1 VSAQRGFPH
10 RPSGIAFGGD
20 YNPEQWPLD
29 VQLEDVQLMRAA
41 GVNLVSLGIFAWALM
56 EPAEGVYDFDWLD
69 VIIDRLHDAGIAVD
83 LATPTAATP
92 AWFTR
97 AYPRSLPVDRDG
109 RRIGFGGRQSACPS
123 SPEYREATAR
133 LARRMAERY
142 RGHPAVVLWHVH
154 NEYGAPLG
162 ECYCDG
168 SVVAFRDWLQA
179 RYGDLAALNEAW
191 GTTFWGQRYGD
202 WVEVDVPRHNHT
214 AVNPA
219 QRLDF
224 ARFSNDEH
232 LACFRLQRDIL
243 HEITPDIPVTT
254 NFMATN
260 CASMDYWAWAREVDV
275 VANDHYLTA
284 ELPDNHINL
293 AMSAD
298 LSRSLGGGL
307 PWMLM
312 EHSTGAVNWQPR
324 NLAKRPGELRRNS
337 LAHVARGAD
346 SVLFFQWRSSR
357 FGAEKFHSGMLPQA
371 GVDSQQ
377 WRDVLDLS
385 ADVAALADVRGSRV
399 RADVAV
405 VWDWESAWALEL
417 DWRPSIELRFRER
430 MDAYY
435 EALWREHITV
445 DFVHPTADLSR
456 YRLVVAPSLY
466 LLTEAGTKNLAGF
479 VESGG
484 HLLAS
489 YFSGIVD
496 EHDTLPA
503 GPYPG
508 ALREL
513 LGLSI
518 EEFHPLA
525 RGQRV
530 ALSGGAAGAIWS
542 ERVRPA
548 DGTAC
553 VRSFADGLDAGH
565 PAVTRRQVGAGAA
578 WYVATAP
585 DDLRALLAEV
595 ATAAGVPLPRDVP
608 DTIELVQR
616 GEHLF
621 LLNHGPDD
629 VPLADL
635 LSEASGWPAVAG
647 FEPAVRH
654 PDGPATIAG
663 GAVVVFR
670 KARQDDNA
678 TAAAATGLDN

>member
-1 VSAQRGFPH
+1 VHVHRKTFEQGVAVSAQRGFPH

-29 VQLEDVQLMRAA
+29 IQLEDIELMRAA
-41 GVNLVSLGIFAWALM
+41 GVNMVSLGIFAWALM
-56 EPAEGVYDFDWLD
+56 EPAEGDYDFDWLD

-97 AYPRSLPVDRDG
+97 AYPQSLPVDREG

-123 SPEYREATAR
+123 SPEYRAATAR

-142 RGHPAVVLWHVH
+142 RDHPAVVLWHVH

-202 WVEVDVPRHNHT
+202 FAEVDVPRYNHT

-243 HEITPDIPVTT
+243 HEITPAIPVTT
-254 NFMATN
+254 NFMTTN
-260 CASMDYWAWAREVDV
+260 CGSMDYWAWAREVDV
-275 VANDHYLTA
+275 VSNDHYLTA

-298 LSRSLGGGL
+298 LTRSLGGGA

-399 RADVAV
+399 HADVAV

-417 DWRPSIELRFRER
+417 DWRPSVELRFRER

-435 EALWREHITV
+435 EALWRERITV

-466 LLTEAGTKNLAGF
+466 LLTEAGAKNLSGF

-530 ALSGGAAGAIWS
+530 ALSGGASGAIWS
-542 ERVRPA
+542 ERVRPT
-548 DGTAC
+548 DGTAG
-553 VRSFADGLDAGH
+553 VRHFADGLDAGH
-565 PAVTRRQVGAGAA
+565 PAVTRRTVGAGAA

-585 DDLRALLAEV
+585 DDLRALLVEV
-595 ATAAGVPLPRDVP
+595 AAAAGVPLRPKAP
-608 DTIELVQR
+608 DAIELVQR

-621 LLNHGPDD
+621 LLNHGPTD

-635 LSEASGWPAVAG
+635 LPDSGGWSPLPGFAPATG
-647 FEPAVRH
+647 G
-654 PDGPATIAG
+654 PDGTPTVTAG
-663 GAVVVFR
+663 SVVVLR
-670 KARQDDNA
+670 SPA
-678 TAAAATGLDN
+678 